1 MHASRKVRAP
11 KPKVLFKGDDFD
23 ALVGPLGLVT
33 QEQQAEE
40 LGTDPGNYSRIR
52 RGQPVSAE
60 FIARVRLKYPK
71 VPYERLFHE
80 EQS

>member
-1 MHASRKVRAP
+1 MQASRKVKPA
-11 KPKVLFKGDDFD
+11 KPKVLFKGDDYQ
-23 ALVGPLGLVT
+23 ALVVPLGLT
-33 QEQQAEE
+33 SQEQQAED
-40 LGTDPGNYSRIR
+40 LGTDPGNFSRIL

-80 EQS
+80 EMS

>member
-1 MHASRKVRAP
+1 MHASRKVGAP

-23 ALVGPLGLVT
+23 ALVGPLGLT
-33 QEQQAEE
+33 SQEDQAVH
-40 LGTDPGNYSRIR
+40 LGVDAGNYSRIR

-80 EQS
+80 EMS

>member
-1 MHASRKVRAP
+1 MQASRRVKP
-11 KPKVLFKGDDFD
+11 SKPKVFFRGDDYD
-23 ALVGPLGLVT
+23 ALVGPLGLIT
-33 QEQQAEE
+33 LEQQADD

-80 EQS
+80 EMS

>member
-1 MHASRKVRAP
+1 MQASRKV
-11 KPKVLFKGDDFD
+11 KPKILFKGDDFD

-33 QEQQAEE
+33 QEQQAAD
-40 LGTDPGNYSRIR
+40 LGTNAGNYSRIR

-80 EQS
+80 EMS